1 MSESQPGPEN
11 TAERVALWRALHV
24 AVDPPPH
31 VLDDEVGLRLLD
43 PPADWRA
50 RPDMEPAFTAG
61 FRASI
66 VARARYVEDV
76 LADSVAAG
84 VGQFVVLGAG
94 LDSVAQRRTDLAPPL
109 HVFEVDQPGPQ
120 TWKRARLHELGYGV
134 PDHLHLVPVDFEA
147 DDDWWPRLVGSGFE
161 PHRPAVMAATGLVQY
176 LTREA
181 TEELL
186 SRAARLAPGSTVLVS
201 FLLPME
207 MLDEDDKPGLK
218 VSSAGAE
225 SSGTP
230 FVGLYS
236 PDDMLRMAC
245 AAGFASAEHLSGR
258 TVSDRYLAGRDDGL
272 RASSGED
279 FLVART

>member
-1 MSESQPGPEN
+1 
-11 TAERVALWRALHV
+11 
-24 AVDPPPH
+24 
-31 VLDDEVGLRLLD
+31 
-43 PPADWRA
+43 
-50 RPDMEPAFTAG
+50 
-61 FRASI
+61 
-66 VARARYVEDV
+66 V

-109 HVFEVDQPGPQ
+109 QVFEVDQPGPQ

-147 DDDWWPRLVGSGFE
+147 DDDWWPRLAGSGFD

-181 TEELL
+181 TEDLL

-218 VSSAGAE
+218 ASSAGAE

-230 FVGLYS
+230 FAGLYS
-236 PDDMLRMAC
+236 PDDMLRMARE
-245 AAGFASAEHLSGR
+245 AGFASAEHLSGR
-258 TVSDRYLAGRDDGL
+258 TVSDRYLADREDGL